1 MEELPPLARTTTSP
15 VDSLETLK
23 RSELKITR
31 PVARDKCSEHMLS
44 STVNNRDIIVAM
56 DLPKE
61 IKIRKL

>member
-15 VDSLETLK
+15 VDSLKTLK

-31 PVARDKCSEHMLS
+31 PAARGKCSVHMLG

-56 DLPKE
+56 DLLKE